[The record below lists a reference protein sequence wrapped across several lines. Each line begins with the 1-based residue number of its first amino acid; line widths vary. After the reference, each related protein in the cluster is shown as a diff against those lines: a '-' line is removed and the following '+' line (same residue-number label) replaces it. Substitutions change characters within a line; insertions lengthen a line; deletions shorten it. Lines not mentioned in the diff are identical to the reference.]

1 MEIGRLRQDYHRE
14 ICRQIAYTDALGIPN
29 IADRSMISSSLIAK
43 ALFERLPYPCVQSP
57 VSGQTAGRLFEIL
70 TRSFL
75 EQAFA
80 LLNPLRPGQWFFS
93 TADISAFEQYA
104 HLALVQRAL
113 EENPAL
119 ATVFGG
125 DYLIKPD
132 IVIARHPL
140 DDAQINQET
149 SVVSD
154 DDTSAALTPLRSANQ
169 KRPLLHASIS
179 CKWTIRSDRAQ
190 NTRAEALNLIRNR
203 KGRTPFIMVVTAEP
217 LPSRLAS
224 LTMGTGDLD
233 CTYHFA
239 LPELIEATRT
249 TNQDQHEML
258 MTMVSGQRLRDISD
272 LPFDLAI

>member
-1 MEIGRLRQDYHRE
+1 MEIAHLRQEYHQA
-14 ICRQIAYTDALGIPN
+14 ICQQIAYIDAQGVPN
-29 IADRSMISSSLIAK
+29 IADRSSATSSLIAK
-43 ALFERLPYPCVQSP
+43 ALFAQIPYPSNQSS
-57 VSGQTAGRLFEIL
+57 VSVQTAGRLFEIS
-70 TRSFL
+70 TRAFIEKAFTFL
-75 EQAFA
+75 Q
-80 LLNPLRPGQWFFS
+80 PLRPGKWFFS
-93 TADISAFEQYA
+93 VSEILVFEQYE
-104 HLALVQRAL
+104 HLAAVQRAI
-113 EENPAL
+113 EANPEL

-140 DDAQINQET
+140 EDSEINQIT
-149 SVVSD
+149 QVVSNS
-154 DDTSAALTPLRSANQ
+154 DTSATFTPLRSANQ
-169 KRPLLHASIS
+169 ARPLLHASIS
-179 CKWTIRSDRAQ
+179 CKWTIRSARSE
-190 NTRAEALNLIRNR
+190 TLNLIRNR

-239 LPELIEATRT
+239 LHELIEATRT

-258 MTMVSGQRLRDISD
+258 MTMVSGKRLRDISD